1 MQILALR
8 EALKAEQIPAH
19 EDDFS
24 RYISDEVLL
33 VGSMAVA
40 DVQVE
45 ERCMEEARV
54 AALQGNLLSSLLKF
68 AVCVQT

>member
-1 MQILALR
+1 MR

-45 ERCMEEARV
+45 ERRLEEARV
-54 AALQGNLLSSLLKF
+54 AALQGTSLRF
-68 AVCVQT
+68 IIDQMCVEETEQEP